1 MVAAPMTWIAHA
13 KRNATL
19 LIVLG
24 VLMVIFG
31 VLAIASPLMTGVA
44 VALVVGAL
52 MLVTGIMRIV
62 AAIKSGNWGSGLL
75 GALIGL
81 LGVAAGVILL
91 ARPLMGLATLAL
103 LLAAYFLVDGICEIA
118 VAFKMKPESGWG
130 WMLFGGIVA
139 VLLGIMIWR
148 QWPVSGAWAI
158 GVLVGVH
165 MLLAGFALI
174 VLGSG
179 ARRITSAIEDTA
191 EEVADRAKDAAGA
204 AIDRAKDL
212 AGDVA
217 DASKGVARGV
227 SSAAKDVVDKAKDII
242 D

>member
-1 MVAAPMTWIAHA
+1 MEAAFY
-13 KRNATL
+13 
-19 LIVLG
+19 VG
-24 VLMVIFG
+24 LME
-31 VLAIASPLMTGVA
+31 GVA
-44 VALVVGAL
+44 ETTASLLKLYSGRLSDRLGRRKALVIAGY
-52 MLVTGIMRIV
+52 GISSAV
-62 AAIKSGNWGSGLL
+62 
-75 GALIGL
+75 
-81 LGVAAGVILL
+81 
-91 ARPLMGLATLAL
+91 RPLMGLATLAL
-103 LLAAYFLVDGICEIA
+103 LLAAYFLVDGICEII

-139 VLLGIMIWR
+139 MLLGIMIWR
-148 QWPVSGAWAI
+148 QWPISGAWAI

-179 ARRITSAIEDTA
+179 ARRIASAIEDTA

-204 AIDRAKDL
+204 AYARAKDI
-212 AGDVA
+212 ADDVT

-227 SSAAKDVVDKAKDII
+227 SSAAKDVVEKAKDVI